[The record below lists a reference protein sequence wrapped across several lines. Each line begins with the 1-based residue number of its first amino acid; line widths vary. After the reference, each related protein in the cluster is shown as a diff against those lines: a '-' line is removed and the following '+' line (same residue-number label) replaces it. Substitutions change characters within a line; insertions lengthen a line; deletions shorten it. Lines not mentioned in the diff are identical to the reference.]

1 MKNNPFLITG
11 YHSPMYFCD
20 RENETGSISNA
31 LHNGRNLTLLS
42 PRRMGKTG
50 LIHHAFHRMEQLN
63 PDIAFFY
70 MDIFPTQN
78 LGEFVKLLASAV
90 FGKLDSASQKTM
102 NLFGKFIKS
111 IRPVFTLDEFTG
123 TPKISVDIT
132 PEREETSLNEIFSYL
147 QATDKKCYIA
157 IDEFQQIAQYPE
169 KGVEA
174 LLRSHIQFI
183 PNVNFIFSGSKQH
196 VMNEIFLSAKRPF
209 YQSTQILS
217 IDKIDK
223 ISYYRFA
230 ADFFKAQGKELAYE
244 TFSTIYDAFN
254 GHTWYIQTLL
264 NRLYS
269 YRDNPD
275 DKSVNRVISEIL
287 AESGYIYEN
296 LLSAYSPG
304 NIRLLKA
311 IAKEKCV
318 KEINAADFITRHR
331 LKAASSINSSL
342 KKLIDKE
349 LIYKTAQ
356 GYIVYD
362 RFMAFWLRQQ
372 PY

>member
-1 MKNNPFLITG
+1 MTNPFLITG
-11 YHSPMYFCD
+11 YHSPAYFCD
-20 RENETGSISNA
+20 REIETESVINA
-31 LHNGRNLTLLS
+31 LQNGRNVTLLS

-50 LIHHAFHRMEQLN
+50 LIHHVFHRMEQHD

-90 FGKLDSASQKTM
+90 FGKLDSASQKMM
-102 NLFGKFIKS
+102 NLMGKFIKS
-111 IRPVFTLDEFTG
+111 ILPVFTLDEFTG
-123 TPKISVDIT
+123 APKISVDIM
-132 PEREETSLNEIFSYL
+132 PEREETSLKEIFAYL

-174 LLRSHIQFI
+174 LLRSYIQFI
-183 PNVNFIFSGSKQH
+183 PNVSFIFSGSKRH

-217 IDKIDK
+217 IDKIDRDN
-223 ISYYRFA
+223 YYRFA
-230 ADFFKAQGKELAYE
+230 AGFFETHGKALTDE
-244 TFSTIYDAFN
+244 TFSTVYDAFD
-254 GHTWYIQTLL
+254 GHTWYIQTIL
-264 NRLYS
+264 NRLFS
-269 YRDNPD
+269 FQGSPD
-275 DKSVNRVISEIL
+275 EKLINRVISEIL
-287 AESGYIYEN
+287 AESDYIYEN
-296 LLSAYSPG
+296 LLSAYSTN
-304 NIRLLKA
+304 NIQLLKA
-311 IAKEKCV
+311 IAKEKRV
-318 KEINAADFITRHR
+318 KEINSGDFITRHK
-331 LKAASSINSSL
+331 LKAASSVNASL
-342 KKLIDKE
+342 RKLIDKE
-349 LIYKTAQ
+349 LIYKTTQ